1 MEKKNHS
8 GKNFELGTANRQHVA
23 SLLGVRCQDK
33 ERRVFCI
40 HSNCVF
46 DYGWSGKRENR
57 SIQTLSGANCTEA
70 KIRIWYNSCTLSI
83 SLLFF
88 PRLEHVSIPLHF
100 FLFVCL
106 FFFGQNQ
113 TNSVFCNWWPIEW
126 TSSFQTTMREVVG
139 LILSARVSLMVKV
152 IKKK

>member
-8 GKNFELGTANRQHVA
+8 GKIFEVGTANREDVA

-40 HSNCVF
+40 HSTCVF

-70 KIRIWYNSCTLSI
+70 KIRKYFS
-83 SLLFF
+83 
-88 PRLEHVSIPLHF
+88 PRLEHVSIPLH
-100 FLFVCL
+100 LFDCL
-106 FFFGQNQ
+106 FFCAESNKFCILR
-113 TNSVFCNWWPIEW
+113 SVTQLN
-126 TSSFQTTMREVVG
+126 G
-139 LILSARVSLMVKV
+139 LPLFRLPRGKLPA
-152 IKKK
+152 

>member
-40 HSNCVF
+40 HSTCVF

-100 FLFVCL
+100 FVCL
-106 FFFGQNQ
+106 FFFSGRIKQILYFAIGDPLN
-113 TNSVFCNWWPIEW
+113 
-126 TSSFQTTMREVVG
+126 G
-139 LILSARVSLMVKV
+139 LPLFRLQCGKLSA
-152 IKKK
+152 